1 MTVKPRSL
9 LLERP
14 QLLTDLVIEKIRDA
28 IIQGDFKLGELVSE
42 AQIAQ
47 RLGTS
52 KTPVRE
58 ALVRLKMEG
67 LVEIH
72 PQKGTEVFTLSDTQ
86 VAQLCHFRT
95 MIESAALREAA
106 SKQLPRLLKELKIL
120 LGQFAVAEDAGDLSE
135 LARIDM
141 DFHYQFLA
149 CCENVYLRSAYERIR
164 YQLLALRHR
173 SPIGQCVE
181 NHTVIYNAI
190 AGGDIDTACEL
201 LNVHVGNTEERY
213 CDACRVA

>member
-1 MTVKPRSL
+1 MTAKPRSL
-9 LLERP
+9 RLERP
-14 QLLTDLVIEKIRDA
+14 QLLTDLAIERIRDA
-28 IIQGDFKLGELVSE
+28 IVQGDFKLGELVSE

-67 LVEIH
+67 LVDVH
-72 PQKGTEVFTLSDTQ
+72 PQRGTEVFTLSDTQ
-86 VAQLCHFRT
+86 VGQLCRFRT

-106 SKQLPRLLKELKIL
+106 ASQRPRLLKELERL
-120 LGQFAVAEDAGDLSE
+120 LRQFAAAEQEGDLSA

-149 CCENVYLRSAYERIR
+149 CCENVYLRAAYERIR

-173 SPIGQCVE
+173 SPIDRSVH
-181 NHTVIYNAI
+181 NHRVLYDAI
-190 AGGDIDTACEL
+190 AAGDIDGACRL
-201 LNVHVGNTEERY
+201 LEVHVGNTEQRY
-213 CDACRVA
+213 CEACRVA

>member
-1 MTVKPRSL
+1 MNANPRSL
-9 LLERP
+9 RLERP
-14 QLLTDLVIEKIRDA
+14 QLLTDLVIERIRDA
-28 IIQGDFKLGELVSE
+28 IVQGDFKLGELVSE

-58 ALVRLKMEG
+58 ALLRLKMEG
-67 LVEIH
+67 LVDVH
-72 PQKGTEVFTLSDTQ
+72 PQQGTEVFKLSDAQ
-86 VAQLCHFRT
+86 VGQLCRFRT

-106 SKQLPRLLKELKIL
+106 ATQRPRLLQALQRL
-120 LGQFAVAEDAGDLSE
+120 LQEFAVAEGAGDLPA

-149 CCENVYLRSAYERIR
+149 CCENGYLRAAYELIR

-173 SPIGQCVE
+173 SPIGQCVD
-181 NHTVIYNAI
+181 NHQVLYDAI
-190 AGGDIDTACEL
+190 ARGNIDQACGL
-201 LNVHVGNTEERY
+201 LEEHVGNTEQRY
-213 CDACRVA
+213 CEACRVA

>member
-1 MTVKPRSL
+1 MPAQPRSL
-9 LLERP
+9 RLERP
-14 QLLTDLVIEKIRDA
+14 QLLTDLVIERIRDA
-28 IIQGDFKLGELVSE
+28 IVQGDFKLGELVSE

-67 LVEIH
+67 LVEVH
-72 PQKGTEVFTLSDTQ
+72 PQQGTEVFTLSDAQ
-86 VAQLCHFRT
+86 VGQLCNFRT

-106 SKQLPRLLKELKIL
+106 ATQRPRLLRELERL
-120 LGQFAVAEDAGDLSE
+120 LAQFAVAEDAGDLSA

-141 DFHYQFLA
+141 EFHYQFLA
-149 CCENVYLRSAYERIR
+149 CCENVYLRAAYERIR

-173 SPIGQCVE
+173 SPIDRSVE
-181 NHTVIYNAI
+181 NHRVLYDAI
-190 AGGDIDTACEL
+190 ASGDIDKACSL
-201 LNVHVGNTEERY
+201 LKEHVGNTERRY
-213 CDACRVA
+213 CEACRVA